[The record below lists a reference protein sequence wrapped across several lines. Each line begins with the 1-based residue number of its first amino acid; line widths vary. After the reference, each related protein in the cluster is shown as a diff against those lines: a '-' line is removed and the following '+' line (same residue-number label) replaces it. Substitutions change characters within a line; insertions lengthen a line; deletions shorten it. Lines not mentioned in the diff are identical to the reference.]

1 MEPLSPEDKQKLSHI
16 LKGKGVPDLATRQLA
31 DRLSTHEALVK
42 GGVCTY
48 IVTDA
53 DPYGY
58 AIAFCYKYGSHVL
71 RYYEGLIS
79 RDAIR
84 IGVSPRDWDEFAVDV
99 SKLQQMSAKD
109 YDKLKS
115 LLDNNQISDS
125 ERSEL
130 ELFKEGKKSHLGII
144 LTTSHVQTSQNVV
157 DPKAQLKLER

>member
-1 MEPLSPEDKQKLSHI
+1 MPS
-16 LKGKGVPDLATRQLA
+16 
-31 DRLSTHEALVK
+31 
-42 GGVCTY
+42 
-48 IVTDA
+48 
-53 DPYGY
+53 
-58 AIAFCYKYGSHVL
+58 
-71 RYYEGLIS
+71 GL
-79 RDAIR
+79 
-84 IGVSPRDWDEFAVDV
+84 EFAVDV

-125 ERSEL
+125 ESKWWFISRSEL